1 MRLGILILEIME
13 NILMIIGNLE
23 EGERD
28 IFQNGRQP
36 YWLYDNMDQNDWIQC
51 QIIIFWI

>member
-1 MRLGILILEIME
+1 MRLGILIVEIME

>member
-1 MRLGILILEIME
+1 ME

-28 IFQNGRQP
+28 IVQNGRQP
-36 YWLYDNMDQNDWIQC
+36 YWLYDNMDQNDWIPC